1 MNTLRIELCNPELIS
16 DPQELREAL
25 QAANR
30 QIAQLCNQLDRLTR
44 GCHALTS
51 EMAVMCEAYLAGNTV
66 LVVHKIR
73 EFSQAHHMNVM
84 KASGS
89 MH

>member
-1 MNTLRIELCNPELIS
+1 MNTLRIDLCNPDLIA

-30 QIAQLCNQLDRLTR
+30 QIAQLATQLDRLTR
-44 GCHALTS
+44 GCNALTG
-51 EMAVMCEAYLAGNTV
+51 EVAALCEAYLAGDTV

-73 EFSQAHHMNVM
+73 EFSQAHHMNVT